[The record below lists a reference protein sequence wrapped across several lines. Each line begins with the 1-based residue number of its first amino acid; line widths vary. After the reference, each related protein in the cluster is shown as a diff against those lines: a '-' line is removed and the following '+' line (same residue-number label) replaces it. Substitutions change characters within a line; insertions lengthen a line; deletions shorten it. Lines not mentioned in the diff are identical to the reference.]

1 MAIIFGMIN
10 FWWQTLMVTLLNSNI
25 VAKPQ
30 KSAPCKNMESK
41 SGGKSLFMRWHRSGQ
56 TAGCIGIVLKPLIT
70 QCQGSS
76 SVVKNF
82 SFDKICTL
90 EWIGHWGQAIISQ
103 PPLYAHCH
111 QHHRHHFHHHY
122 NRRHHQPWSSKEM
135 PILSSV
141 IFVNGWFITLITFS
155 SSSPWSKLASQEEG
169 KVVGKRC
176 CFIKTNWKQPLLLLS
191 DKHTPYL
198 IHFFPAHNDFGQFF
212 SPHSKKCVNFL
223 PRWICDNQKPSN
235 D

>member
-70 QCQGSS
+70 QCPGSS

-103 PPLYAHCH
+103 PPLYAHWAINIIVITIIAVIINAESSSTVIVIRNAYIVICH
-111 QHHRHHFHHHY
+111 ICKWLIYHIDHFF
-122 NRRHHQPWSSKEM
+122 
-135 PILSSV
+135 IL
-141 IFVNGWFITLITFS
+141 ITLIQISITRR
-155 SSSPWSKLASQEEG
+155 G
-169 KVVGKRC
+169 KSCGKAALLHQNQLETTIIIVVWQ
-176 CFIKTNWKQPLLLLS
+176 THPLS
-191 DKHTPYL
+191 HS
-198 IHFFPAHNDFGQFF
+198 FFPCAQWFW
-212 SPHSKKCVNFL
+212 PIFL
-223 PRWICDNQKPSN
+223 TTQQKVR
-235 D
+235 

>member
-1 MAIIFGMIN
+1 MTIAILCSEKNYEMAMAIIFGMIN

-70 QCQGSS
+70 QCPGSS

-111 QHHRHHFHHHY
+111 QHHRHHFH
-122 NRRHHQPWSSKEM
+122 
-135 PILSSV
+135 
-141 IFVNGWFITLITFS
+141 
-155 SSSPWSKLASQEEG
+155 KLVTQLDDPCYS
-169 KVVGKRC
+169 
-176 CFIKTNWKQPLLLLS
+176 FL
-191 DKHTPYL
+191 
-198 IHFFPAHNDFGQFF
+198 DF
-212 SPHSKKCVNFL
+212 CM
-223 PRWICDNQKPSN
+223 D
-235 D
+235 